1 MTVMYNTQTK
11 YWYLTSYETEEP
23 PYLDSMTYPIAG
35 RETCPD
41 TGNKHRQCYTELK
54 TKQRMSFSKN
64 HDYHDYY
71 KGLRL
76 FILSCCKIKKNK
88 ERRTGF
94 DLIPPYKQ
102 NTPCCVLRP
111 LSRVPFR

>member
-1 MTVMYNTQTK
+1 MYNTQTK

-64 HDYHDYY
+64 HDLTAALQA
-71 KGLRL
+71 GGELAA
-76 FILSCCKIKKNK
+76 
-88 ERRTGF
+88 G
-94 DLIPPYKQ
+94 
-102 NTPCCVLRP
+102 CVAIVGGRP
-111 LSRVPFR
+111 RVGTAI